1 MYGAYG
7 EKRKGR
13 SERYLLKFALNERDR
28 SEIAERVANRLT
40 LGNGILI
47 FAILAVCSSIARSV
61 RVGGKRGKRR
71 DRHSRGKRRIN
82 RGKSEI
88 PRRIC
93 HCEWQSSIRI
103 IRRLVLQS
111 TIVAVIR
118 YASAHIG
125 FGALTRSATAGTHH
139 PGSRP
144 LIRVDPVSIGMH
156 ERDFSFF
163 VDSARGFDPRE
174 D

>member
-1 MYGAYG
+1 M
-7 EKRKGR
+7 EKRG
-13 SERYLLKFALNERDR
+13 EANVTYKFALNERDR
-28 SEIAERVANRLT
+28 SEIAERVVSSNARQRYPDIRNPRGLFKHREVRSHRRYEGST
-40 LGNGILI
+40 GID
-47 FAILAVCSSIARSV
+47 AA
-61 RVGGKRGKRR
+61 GGKGKNQ
-71 DRHSRGKRRIN
+71 SGKIGN
-82 RGKSEI
+82 PSQNL
-88 PRRIC
+88 